1 MFSLTPDEWTAVA
14 LSLRIAVVATI
25 VAHFP
30 ADSHPEIV
38 YPVAATVNAKPDA
51 PRYIDFL
58 RSQTAKGI
66 FEKYG
71 FSFLIEPTS

>member
-1 MFSLTPDEWTAVA
+1 
-14 LSLRIAVVATI
+14 
-25 VAHFP
+25 
-30 ADSHPEIV
+30 
-38 YPVAATVNAKPDA
+38 VAATVNAKPDA